1 MANVSPLA
9 SSALTVTA
17 VQITPTVEWAINGF
31 HGAPPENLASLIA
44 GVVVLVLHAGLNWLM
59 ARATAKLAPSTPVQ

>member
-31 HGAPPENLASLIA
+31 HSAPPENLASLIA
-44 GVVVLVLHAGLNWLM
+44 GVVVLVLHAGLNWLV
-59 ARATAKLAPSTPVQ
+59 ARAADKQPATPAQ